1 MFRSDMPKGVY
12 YKRSEEGEARRI
24 ASIPKGKEH
33 WNFSESPTV
42 TAIHRWLNYHYGRA
56 DHCENVTCEGKGKKF
71 DWALIRGKDYK
82 RLRSVFKQL
91 CRSCHVKY
99 DMTPER
105 RKKIGDNSRKAWA
118 EKRK

>member
-1 MFRSDMPKGVY
+1 MPNGVY
-12 YKRSEEGEARRI
+12 KKRSKEGEARRL
-24 ASIPKGKEH
+24 ASLPRGKNH
-33 WNFSESPTV
+33 WNFDSNPSV
-42 TAIHRWLNYHYGRA
+42 VAIHKWLNRNYGRA

-71 DWALIRGKDYK
+71 DWALVKGKDYK

-105 RKKIGDNSRKAWA
+105 RKKIGENTLKMWERKR
-118 EKRK
+118 EK